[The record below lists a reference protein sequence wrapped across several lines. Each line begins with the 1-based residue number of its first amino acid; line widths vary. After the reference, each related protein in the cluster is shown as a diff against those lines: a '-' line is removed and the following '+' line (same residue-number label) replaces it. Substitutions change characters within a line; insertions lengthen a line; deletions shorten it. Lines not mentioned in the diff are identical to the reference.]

1 MVLTERFCNHIYMI
15 RTFLL
20 LVSLILPVLI
30 YAQETIK
37 GRIKAANGNPV
48 EYATV
53 SVDSIF
59 TLSDAKGNFS
69 LALPKGHTDDMHISH
84 ISFKPKSIPRSKYVS
99 GNIDVTLEE
108 AVNELADVTITNS
121 KKNKMKSLSGL
132 GMRFP
137 GGDACFR
144 NYHDGIKELGPIV
157 KADKNFSVES
167 IALKVLINTYTKCVL
182 RVILYEI
189 KGKKLTPI
197 QAKPLYADAKQRDG
211 KYSLS
216 FTPQQHIC
224 LKKGHRYYA
233 GLTIVDASDKG
244 ELHIPAHLHS
254 GLGHNTLTEKTK
266 KLPVSIGMKLLGS
279 YE

>member
-1 MVLTERFCNHIYMI
+1 MKKIV
-15 RTFLL
+15 FLFL
-20 LVSLILPVLI
+20 SLILSVSI

-37 GRIKAANGNPV
+37 GSIKAANGNPV

-99 GNIDVTLEE
+99 GNIDITLED
-108 AVNELADVTITNS
+108 AVNELADITITNS
-121 KKNKMKSLSGL
+121 KKNKMKSLSGM

-157 KADKNFSVES
+157 KADKDFSVES
-167 IALKVLINTYTKCVL
+167 ITLKVLSNTYAKCVL
-182 RVILYEI
+182 RIILYEI

-197 QAKPLYADAKQRDG
+197 QVKPLYAEAKKSDNN
-211 KYSLS
+211 YSLS
-216 FTPQQHIC
+216 FTSQQHIS
-224 LKKGHRYYA
+224 LKKGQRYFA
-233 GLTIVDASDKG
+233 GLAVVDASERG
-244 ELHIPAHLHS
+244 ELHLPVYFHS
-254 GLGHNTLTEKTK
+254 GLGHNTLTGNTRKI
-266 KLPVSIGMKLLGS
+266 PVSIGMKLLGS

>member
-1 MVLTERFCNHIYMI
+1 MI

-30 YAQETIK
+30 DAQETIK

-69 LALPKGHTDDMHISH
+69 LELPKGHTGDLHISH
-84 ISFKPKSIPRSKYVS
+84 ISFKPMSIPRSKYVS
-99 GNIDVTLEE
+99 GNNDITLED

-157 KADKNFSVES
+157 KADKDFSVES
-167 IALKVLINTYTKCVL
+167 ITLKVLRNTYTKCVL

>member
-99 GNIDVTLEE
+99 GNIDITLEE
-108 AVNELADVTITNS
+108 AVNELADITITNS
-121 KKNKMKSLSGL
+121 KKNRMKSISGM

-157 KADKNFSVES
+157 KADKDFSVES
-167 IALKVLINTYTKCVL
+167 ITLKVLRNIYTKCVL

-197 QAKPLYADAKQRDG
+197 QAKPLYADAKRDG

>member
-1 MVLTERFCNHIYMI
+1 MNKII
-15 RTFLL
+15 FLL
-20 LVSLILPVLI
+20 FSLMLYVSS

-53 SVDSIF
+53 SVDSMF

-69 LALPKGHTDDMHISH
+69 LALPKGHTGDLHISH
-84 ISFKPKSIPRSKYVS
+84 ISFKPKSILRSNYVS
-99 GNIDVTLEE
+99 GNIEVILED

-121 KKNKMKSLSGL
+121 KKNKMKSLSGM
-132 GMRFP
+132 GMRIP

-157 KADKNFSVES
+157 KADKDFSVES
-167 IALKVLINTYTKCVL
+167 ITLKVLSNTYTKCVL

-189 KGKKLTPI
+189 KGKKLIPI
-197 QAKPLYADAKQRDG
+197 QAKPLYAEAKKSDD

-216 FTPQQHIC
+216 FTPQQPIS
-224 LKKGHRYYA
+224 LKKGRRYFA
-233 GLTIVDASDKG
+233 GLAVVDASEKG
-244 ELHIPAHLHS
+244 ELHIPAHFHS
-254 GLGHNTLTEKTK
+254 GLGHNTLTGNTK
-266 KLPVSIGMKLLGS
+266 KIPASIGMKLLGS

>member
-1 MVLTERFCNHIYMI
+1 MI

-59 TLSDAKGNFS
+59 TLSDEKGNFS
-69 LALPKGHTDDMHISH
+69 LYLPKGHTDDMHISH
-84 ISFKPKSIPRSKYVS
+84 ISFKPRSIPRSKYVS

-157 KADKNFSVES
+157 KADKDFSVES
-167 IALKVLINTYTKCVL
+167 ITLKVLRNIYTKCVL

-197 QAKPLYADAKQRDG
+197 QAKPLYADAKRDG